1 MLWDSNEINAGEKTK
16 ACFVLLPR
24 LYTEP
29 RAVTSAHNLGRC
41 EHLYS
46 CVGVSVMFEE
56 KLMSVRPFN
65 YQCTHSMLI
74 EFNLSPSGKELI
86 EYV

>member
-1 MLWDSNEINAGEKTK
+1 MLERKTK

-24 LYTEP
+24 LYVEP
-29 RAVTSAHNLGRC
+29 RAVASARNLGRC

-56 KLMSVRPFN
+56 KLMSVRAFN
-65 YQCTHSMLI
+65 YRCTQSMLMD
-74 EFNLSPSGKELI
+74 FNLSPSGKELI